1 LLSAHQR
8 DDRKDA
14 WIQLD
19 QILKMEEI
27 KTRQRAREKE
37 IKEGDHNM
45 AYLFAKANQMKRE
58 KTISCL
64 KQGDAIFSENKDMVV
79 HARQFYKSLFR
90 EEPKTKIKLDEEFWD
105 VSERVTQEEKDA
117 LEGDMTEEE
126 IFQAIKESYAQESP
140 GLDGFSFLFYQRFW
154 STIRED
160 FMVLVRAFHEG
171 NYDRT
176 S

>member
-1 LLSAHQR
+1 
-8 DDRKDA
+8 
-14 WIQLD
+14 
-19 QILKMEEI
+19 
-27 KTRQRAREKE
+27 
-37 IKEGDHNM
+37 
-45 AYLFAKANQMKRE
+45 
-58 KTISCL
+58 
-64 KQGDAIFSENKDMVV
+64 
-79 HARQFYKSLFR
+79 
-90 EEPKTKIKLDEEFWD
+90 
-105 VSERVTQEEKDA
+105 
-117 LEGDMTEEE
+117 MTEEE